1 MVDYT
6 ILYLVNK
13 SVKCYESLQ
22 LSRVKFLFTT
32 SLYFFKIGMND
43 NVAETVIQG
52 VAMSS
57 VHYNLPKRI
66 ETELALMAE
75 KYNISKI
82 TLFGSRA
89 RGDNTEKSDVDIA
102 VYGCEDFARF
112 SLDVEDEVWTLL
124 KFDIVDMDGNVSE
137 ELRDEI
143 QRDGV
148 VIYEK
153 I

>member
-1 MVDYT
+1 
-6 ILYLVNK
+6 
-13 SVKCYESLQ
+13 
-22 LSRVKFLFTT
+22 
-32 SLYFFKIGMND
+32 MND
-43 NVAETVIQG
+43 NVDETVIQG

-66 ETELALMAE
+66 EDELAFMAE

-82 TLFGSRA
+82 LLFGSRA
-89 RGDNTEKSDVDIA
+89 RGDNTAKSDVDIA

-112 SLDVEDEVWTLL
+112 SLGVEDEVWTLL
-124 KFDIVDMDGNVSE
+124 KFDIVDMDGDVSE
-137 ELRDEI
+137 KLRDEI

>member
-1 MVDYT
+1 M
-6 ILYLVNK
+6 K
-13 SVKCYESLQ
+13 E
-22 LSRVKFLFTT
+22 
-32 SLYFFKIGMND
+32 
-43 NVAETVIQG
+43 NVSEIIIQG

-66 ETELALMAE
+66 ENELALMAE

-82 TLFGSRA
+82 ILFGSRA
-89 RGDNTEKSDVDIA
+89 RGDNTDKSDVDIA

-124 KFDIVDMDGNVSE
+124 KFDVVNMDGDVSE